1 MLISE
6 LLKENELNKSALP
19 KAASINDGPELE
31 IDDEEEG
38 LSDGARQFVNQGGN
52 LGSDLYTL
60 TIYNYGNDWA
70 NVNPGTPVRSV
81 IENAAGDDEANQAVV
96 DAYLDQSDSEIS
108 NERMI
113 SQMIINAR
121 NGAMFA
127 FSVGIGMK
135 PQFNPSAK
143 SLVEPDQI
151 PVLKSIISA
160 GNAYYRAVTKFD
172 NKQGF
177 KAGYDVDI
185 DVVDA
190 TENLL
195 GELNNPAF
203 VKAKRRSVGD
213 VNSAKEQEYTKI
225 LNDPNADPALK
236 AVTKKRLARLL
247 GMPRSREELDAEMR
261 AHEETRIKAAWRDY
275 KDPNADQLAKKVAT
289 TVLTKAGLIHSEP
302 L

>member
-6 LLKENELNKSALP
+6 LLKENELNKHKSKLP
-19 KAASINDGPELE
+19 KAASLDDEPQELE
-31 IDDEEEG
+31 GDSEIDSDSDEG
-38 LSDGARQFVNQGGN
+38 LSDGAQQFVNQGGD

-60 TIYNYGNDWA
+60 TIYNYGDDWA
-70 NVNPGTPVRSV
+70 NVNPGTPHRSV
-81 IENAAGDDEANQAVV
+81 IENAAGDDETNQAVV
-96 DAYLDQSDSEIS
+96 DAYLNQKDSEIA

-160 GNAYYRAVTKFD
+160 GNAYYRAVTAFD
-172 NKQGF
+172 DEQGF
-177 KAGYDVDI
+177 KAGYDVDS
-185 DVVDA
+185 DVLDA

-195 GELNNPAF
+195 GVLNNPAF
-203 VKAKRRSVGD
+203 VKNKSITG
-213 VNSAKEQEYTKI
+213 KQH
-225 LNDPNADPALK
+225 
-236 AVTKKRLARLL
+236 
-247 GMPRSREELDAEMR
+247 REEMR
-261 AHEETRIKAAWRDY
+261 AYVEKIKSALEDPSMSEY
-275 KDPNADQLAKKVAT
+275 KKKIYRSKLAKVDPEF
-289 TVLTKAGLIHSEP
+289 L
-302 L
+302 

>member
-6 LLKENELNKSALP
+6 LLKENEINKSALP
-19 KAASINDGPELE
+19 KAASINDEPEELE
-31 IDDEEEG
+31 GDSEVDSSEEEG
-38 LSDGARQFVNQGGN
+38 LSDGAQQFVNQGGD

-60 TIYNYGNDWA
+60 TIYNYGDDWA
-70 NVNPGTPVRSV
+70 NVNPGTPHRSV
-81 IENAAGDDEANQAVV
+81 IENAAGDDETNQKVV
-96 DAYLDQSDSEIS
+96 DAYLNQDDSEIS

-127 FSVGIGMK
+127 FSVGINAK

-151 PVLKSIISA
+151 PVLKSIQSA
-160 GNAYYRAVTKFD
+160 GSAYYRAVTAFD

-177 KAGYDVDI
+177 KAGYDVDS
-185 DVVDA
+185 DVLDA

-195 GELNNPAF
+195 GALNNPAF
-203 VKAKRRSVGD
+203 VKAKRKSVDD
-213 VNSAKEQEYTKI
+213 VHSAKEQAYMKI

-236 AVTKKRLARLL
+236 AVTKKRLARLT
-247 GMPRSREELDAEMR
+247 GE
-261 AHEETRIKAAWRDY
+261 
-275 KDPNADQLAKKVAT
+275 
-289 TVLTKAGLIHSEP
+289 
-302 L
+302 